1 MIALELLNAARSC
14 AVLIS
19 ELPATLLSTPSK
31 TLGTSRACGEG
42 CDSTLVEA
50 ATALVDIT
58 PTTNTI
64 LASRRVVI
72 DQLLFVRVAMS
83 STLEQSI

>member
-1 MIALELLNAARSC
+1 MIAFELVNAARSC

-19 ELPATLLSTPSK
+19 EVPAALLSTPSK
-31 TLGTSRACGEG
+31 TLGTSGPCGEG

-50 ATALVDIT
+50 ATALINII

-64 LASRRVVI
+64 LTR
-72 DQLLFVRVAMS
+72 
-83 STLEQSI
+83 